1 MKRFSKK
8 RESIK
13 QCLADTKEH
22 PSAEWVY
29 NQLKPVYPD
38 LSLGTVYRNLN
49 QLAEDGEVR
58 RVAVVQDKE
67 RFDAR
72 TEPHTHII
80 CTRCGSVRDVDGA
93 ELPPELIDRVQALSG
108 FKVSYSN
115 LQFAGICEECRKEQE
130 ALRKHGAADFEK
142 V

>member
-1 MKRFSKK
+1 MKRYSQK

-13 QCLADTKEH
+13 QCLTGTTEH

-38 LSLGTVYRNLN
+38 LSLGTVYRNIN
-49 QLAEDGEVR
+49 QLVADGEVR
-58 RVAVVQDKE
+58 CVAVVQDKE
-67 RFDAR
+67 RYDAR

-80 CTRCGSVRDVDGA
+80 CTRCGRVQDVDGA
-93 ELPPELIDRVQALSG
+93 ALPCELIDRVQALSG
-108 FKVSYSN
+108 FAVSYIN

-130 ALRKHGAADFEK
+130 NGKCNE
-142 V
+142 

>member
-13 QCLADTKEH
+13 QCLAGTTEH

-29 NQLKPVYPD
+29 NQLKPLYPD
-38 LSLGTVYRNLN
+38 LSLGTVYRNIN

-58 RVAVVQDKE
+58 CVAVVQDKE
-67 RFDAR
+67 RYDAC

-80 CTRCGSVRDVDGA
+80 CTRCGRVQDVMGA
-93 ELPPELIDRVQALSG
+93 ALPPALAAQVQELSG
-108 FKVSYSN
+108 FKVTFSN
-115 LQFAGICEECRKEQE
+115 LQFAGICKNCEKE
-130 ALRKHGAADFEK
+130 
-142 V
+142 VI